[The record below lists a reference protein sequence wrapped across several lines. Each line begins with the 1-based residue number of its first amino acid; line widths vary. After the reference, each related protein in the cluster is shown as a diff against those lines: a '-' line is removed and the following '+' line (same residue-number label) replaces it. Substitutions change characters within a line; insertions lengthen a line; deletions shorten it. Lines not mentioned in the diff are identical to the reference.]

1 MRTQNNLR
9 SFCSITQVMPDV
21 TLTIEPGVELEF
33 YPSVGILVLGTLHAQ
48 GNIEHNIIMRP
59 VKRSD
64 IEDYRIGRHMGN
76 FHPKNPESPNKRLE
90 YEIEHHKRD
99 QIRKKRHLRI
109 TEEEDFDVRLCQAN
123 VNGTVCPEGVRQGF
137 VEIFNRTTMQWV
149 PMCDKRFSERNAE
162 VSYDQLF
169 IT

>member
-1 MRTQNNLR
+1 
-9 SFCSITQVMPDV
+9 MPDV

-48 GNIEHNIIMRP
+48 GNIDHNIIMRP
-59 VKRSD
+59 VKRSNID
-64 IEDYRIGRHMGN
+64 DHRIGRHMGN
-76 FHPKNPESPNKRLE
+76 FLTKNPESADKRLKYKVE
-90 YEIEHHKRD
+90 PHNPN

-123 VNGTVCPEGVRQGF
+123 VNGTICPEGARQGF
-137 VEIFNRTTMQWV
+137 VELFNRTTMQWV

-162 VSYDQLF
+162 VSSA
-169 IT
+169 

>member
-1 MRTQNNLR
+1 
-9 SFCSITQVMPDV
+9 MPDV

-33 YPSVGILVLGTLHAQ
+33 YPSVGILVLGILHAQ
-48 GNIEHNIIMRP
+48 GNIDHNIIMRP

-76 FHPKNPESPNKRLE
+76 FAEINAQQNPELKDKRMKYKTEPHNPN
-90 YEIEHHKRD
+90 
-99 QIRKKRHLRI
+99 QIKRKKRHLRI

-123 VNGTVCPEGVRQGF
+123 VNGTVCPEGARQGF
-137 VEIFNRTTMQWV
+137 VELFNQTTMQWV

-162 VSYDQLF
+162 VSS
-169 IT
+169 I